1 MFAILI
7 LTCFRLVFSVR
18 NVSSVLKAAD
28 ARWIREQERRGVA
41 GDQVHAGPVLD
52 KMYGMLILLI
62 LSEMSSLNT
71 SVQNDKSRQD

>member
-28 ARWIREQERRGVA
+28 ARWIREQERSGR
-41 GDQVHAGPVLD
+41 
-52 KMYGMLILLI
+52 
-62 LSEMSSLNT
+62 
-71 SVQNDKSRQD
+71 